1 VNRIDGTVAFITGA
15 SSGIGA
21 ALAEE
26 FARRGAD
33 VVLAARRADRLEDVA
48 DRVRGHG
55 RRALVVTCDVTRD
68 GDLEAAVAKALAAF
82 GRLDWV
88 VANAGFGVAG
98 ALHKL
103 SLEDVRRQFETNV
116 FGVLRTCWAARDAL
130 LASSGCLAITGIV
143 AGELAFPKGGPYS
156 MSKFA
161 VRALAQVLWYELGR
175 KGVAVTLL
183 EPGFVDSEIRQ
194 VDNAGVRDP
203 ARPETIPRWLRIRSD
218 AAARTM
224 VNAIVRRRRK
234 VVITGHGKLAVLLE
248 RFAPGLV
255 AFLVRRLSGRFG
267 R

>member
-1 VNRIDGTVAFITGA
+1 MRRIDGSVAFITGA

-33 VVLAARRADRLEDVA
+33 VALAARRADRLEEVA
-48 DRVRGHG
+48 QRVRGHG
-55 RRALVVTCDVTRD
+55 RRALAVTCDVTRD
-68 GDLEAAVAKALAAF
+68 GELEAVVAQALATF

-98 ALHKL
+98 AMHKL
-103 SLEDVRRQFETNV
+103 QIDDVRRQFETNV
-116 FGVLRTCWAARDAL
+116 FGVLRTFYATREAL
-130 LASSGCLAITGIV
+130 LASHGCLAIMGSV
-143 AGELAFPKGGPYS
+143 SGELAFPRSGPYS

-175 KGVAVTLL
+175 QGADVTLI

-218 AAARTM
+218 AAARRM

-255 AFLVRRLSGRFG
+255 AFLVRRLSGRYG